1 MTTGRESRLARALAR
16 FCGVMVVLFPCLLML
31 AACIWAGSLVFRLL
45 GML

>member
-1 MTTGRESRLARALAR
+1 MTSRPGSRLARALGR

-31 AACIWAGSLVFRLL
+31 AACIWAGSLVFKLL